1 MPKLRYLKV
10 RFSNELKPW
19 EMPCFRAAVIEA
31 TRRQS
36 TLFHNHRG
44 DAGFLYRYPKIQY
57 KLTQRKAS
65 IICLGEGTDD
75 IHYLLANRSLRLRIG
90 EREEDFAIEDVQL
103 KYHQLQTWQGWFNYS
118 VKNWQALNQENFKR
132 YSALQGAAERIQ
144 FLEKMLLGNLLAFAK
159 TMDVDKTERPIE
171 VQITKMKGEKW
182 LKYKGR
188 RVLTFDLNCK
198 ANVSLPDHIGLGKG
212 VSVGFGNVKR
222 FGKPQSEM
230 DRDPLDRGKDMKR
243 RSAQIG
249 NRKYEIGSNGQE
261 QGH

>member
-1 MPKLRYLKV
+1 MPKLRYLKIQ
-10 RFSNELKPW
+10 FSNEIKPW
-19 EMPCFRAAVIEA
+19 ELPCFRAAVIEA
-31 TRRQS
+31 TERRS

-44 DAGFLYRYPKIQY
+44 NNGFMYRYPKIQY

-90 EREEDFAIEDVQL
+90 EREEDFSIEDVHL
-103 KYHQLQTWQGWFNYS
+103 NYHQLQTWQGWFNYS
-118 VKNWQALNQENFKR
+118 IKNWQALNQENYKR
-132 YSALQGAAERIQ
+132 YTQLQSEVERLQ

-159 TMDVDKTERPIE
+159 TMAVDKTERPIE
-171 VQITKMKGEKW
+171 VKITRKKGEKW

-188 RVLTFDLNCK
+188 KVLTFDLNVQ

-222 FGKPQSEM
+222 FGSRQSE
-230 DRDPLDRGKDMKR
+230 D
-243 RSAQIG
+243 G
-249 NRKYEIGSNGQE
+249 NQQSDTKGRPAF
-261 QGH
+261 